1 MAIAVPATRLVTGT
15 FSGASFNLVLGSTPT
30 AGSMILISLAAA
42 SNTATITSI
51 TDGRG
56 NTYVQVFD
64 SGNQSAGV
72 RTYLWMC
79 AAQHD
84 LVSGDILLIQ
94 NASATIAYAI
104 DQATGLGTAHDPDQT
119 ITNFSTTNVSSF
131 TTGASGATGYADEL
145 VWVVMATP
153 TPTITAQSMTAGAG
167 YTQQGSRVSSSVGIS
182 MYVEYKIVAATGAQ
196 TGSGNI
202 NTTAAHYATGL
213 ATFAAPQSPDSANRA
228 TSFAGVNVAA
238 TVGVNRG
245 ASFVGANVS
254 AVVGVNRGTSF
265 VGVEVAGVI
274 SAPTPP
280 NTKRRPFPIV
290 A

>member
-1 MAIAVPATRLVTGT
+1 MAIAVSGTRLVTGT
-15 FSGASFNLVLGSTPT
+15 ITNSMANIVLGSTP
-30 AGSMILISLAAA
+30 AVGAMILISLT
-42 SNTATITSI
+42 SNSSTQTITSI

-64 SGNQSAGV
+64 SGNQAAGV
-72 RTYLWMC
+72 RTYLWIC
-79 AAQHD
+79 VSQHD
-84 LVSGDILLIQ
+84 LVSGDVLLIQ
-94 NASATIAYAI
+94 NSGSLMAYAV
-104 DQATGLGTAHDPDQT
+104 DVATGLGTAHDPDQT
-119 ITNFSTTNVSSF
+119 ITNFSTTNSTTF
-131 TTGASGATGYADEL
+131 TTNASAATGYADEL
-145 VWVVMATP
+145 VWVVLGTP
-153 TPTITAQSMTAGAG
+153 TSSTSTQTMTPGTG
-167 YTQQGSRVSSSVGIS
+167 YTQQGSRITNIGGIS
-182 MYVEYKIVAATGAQ
+182 LYVEYKIVAATGAQ